1 MPILRTKSSD
11 GLLVMQTQRSTNR
24 ERILQKSS
32 MDYPFF
38 RLMPPLLHSLTAQ
51 EVWGRNFLP
60 IPPAISVAFR
70 CIVLKVTSSLLDLA
84 SRIQLRVSRLT
95 SSTSSR
101 VANPA
106 TSLLY

>member
-1 MPILRTKSSD
+1 MSF
-11 GLLVMQTQRSTNR
+11 
-24 ERILQKSS
+24 

-38 RLMPPLLHSLTAQ
+38 RQMPPLLHSLTAQ

-60 IPPAISVAFR
+60 ISPAISVAFR
-70 CIVLKVTSSLLDLA
+70 CIVLNVTSSPFSLA
-84 SRIQLRVSRLT
+84 SRIQFSVSRLT